1 MKSNINN
8 IYMVVIIDN
17 CQISVRSLLKSIS
30 EKKYLLFT
38 KCLIN
43 IILSSMLVL
52 PELSYEIDAENSIK
66 NLVLNFYI
74 F

>member
-1 MKSNINN
+1 
-8 IYMVVIIDN
+8 MVVIIDN